1 MSAIDTY
8 DSREYKLF
16 TCKSEFDKSINIL
29 MGILHG
35 ISADNISISEIKELE
50 HWLQFSRPFARKRP
64 FDELI
69 PLVNRA
75 LEDDRLDQDEI
86 DDILWVCNQFHNT
99 SPYYEMVTA
108 DLQKLTGYIHG
119 ILADNSLSV
128 QEILALRDW
137 LNENESLIGRFPY
150 DEIYSLVLTILKDG
164 HVDTEEKDYLK
175 AFLSQFVDTQ
185 KSLNL
190 NEIELAKLKKEL
202 SVSGICAMAPE
213 IFFENKKFCF
223 TGESTRTTRRE
234 LSKLVFDLNGVFS
247 NTVTKDTSYLIV
259 GNAGNDC
266 WAFSCYGRKVE
277 QAVKLRKEGIPVTIV
292 NENDFWDAV
301 EDASAGI

>member
-1 MSAIDTY
+1 MSSTATY
-8 DSREYKLF
+8 DSREYKLY
-16 TCKSEFDKSINIL
+16 TSKSEFDKAINIL
-29 MGILHG
+29 RGILEG
-35 ISADNISISEIKELE
+35 ISSDNISISEIKELE
-50 HWLQFSRPFARKRP
+50 HWLQFARPFSDKVP

-69 PLVNRA
+69 PLVSRA
-75 LEDDRLDQDEI
+75 LEDDVLDQDEI
-86 DDILWVCNQFHNT
+86 DDILWVCNQFHNS

-150 DEIYSLVLTILKDG
+150 DEIYSLVIMILKDG

-190 NEIELAKLKKEL
+190 NEIELSKLKKEL

-213 IFFENKKFCF
+213 IYFENKKFCF
-223 TGESTRTTRRE
+223 TGESSRTTRTE
-234 LSKLVFDLNGVFS
+234 LSKLVFELNGVFS
-247 NTVTKDTSYLIV
+247 SNVTRDTSYLIV
-259 GNAGNDC
+259 GNSGNDC

-301 EDASAGI
+301 EDVSAGI